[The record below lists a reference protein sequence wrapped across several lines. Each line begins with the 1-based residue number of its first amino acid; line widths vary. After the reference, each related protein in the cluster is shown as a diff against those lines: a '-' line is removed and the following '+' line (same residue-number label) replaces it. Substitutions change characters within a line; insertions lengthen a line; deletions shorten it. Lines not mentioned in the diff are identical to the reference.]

1 MRHSDH
7 SITMLR
13 ARFGCVGSCVVPAAV
28 VLTFCSP
35 ARPARYQP
43 AAPATA
49 AAQCTPGLQLRLS
62 SPGSSPGSLLLAEMR
77 TSQVVDQVK
86 GEWNGKE
93 ILFWRDDDQTA
104 PVWRGLIGIDLEQ
117 PKGDYMLAVFTKS
130 ENVAPLRCS
139 VVVAVR
145 QGHFATERLRVQNQ
159 FVQPNPE
166 QLARALAERQRLRE
180 IFATVT
186 PERLWRGR
194 FRFPLAGVT
203 TGTNFGRRRIL
214 NGEASSPHSGV
225 DFPAT
230 AGTSVYASQSGRVIL
245 AEPLFFS
252 GNTVIVDHGLG
263 VYTLYAHLESLTV
276 GPGESVAAGALLGK
290 VGATGRVTGPHLHW
304 GLTVNRARVDPLQ
317 LVKLFGAP
325 SR

>member
-1 MRHSDH
+1 M
-7 SITMLR
+7 
-13 ARFGCVGSCVVPAAV
+13 GSCVVPAAV
-28 VLTFCSP
+28 VLAVCSP
-35 ARPARYQP
+35 APCAQYRPAARV
-43 AAPATA
+43 AA
-49 AAQCTPGLQLRLS
+49 AAQCTAGLQLRLS
-62 SPGSSPGSLLLAEMR
+62 SPGSSQGSLLLAEMR
-77 TSQVVDQVK
+77 SPQVVDEVK
-86 GEWNGKE
+86 GEWRGKE
-93 ILFWRDDDQTA
+93 ILFWREGDQTA
-104 PVWRGLIGIDLEQ
+104 PVWRGLIGVDLEQ
-117 PKGDYMLAVFTKS
+117 PTGDYTLAVFTKS
-130 ENVAPLRCS
+130 ENVAPLRCR

-145 QGHFATERLRVQNQ
+145 QGHFATERLQVQNQ

-166 QLARALAERQRLRE
+166 QLARALAERQRVRE

-203 TGTNFGRRRIL
+203 TGKNFGRRRIL
-214 NGEASSPHSGV
+214 NGQASSPHSGV

-230 AGTSVYASQSGRVIL
+230 AGTPVYASQSGRVVL

-263 VYTLYAHLESLTV
+263 VYTLYAHLQSLAV
-276 GPGESVAAGALLGK
+276 GAGESVAAGAVLGK

-304 GLTVNRARVDPLQ
+304 GLTVNGARVDPLQ
-317 LVKLFGAP
+317 LVKLPGAP